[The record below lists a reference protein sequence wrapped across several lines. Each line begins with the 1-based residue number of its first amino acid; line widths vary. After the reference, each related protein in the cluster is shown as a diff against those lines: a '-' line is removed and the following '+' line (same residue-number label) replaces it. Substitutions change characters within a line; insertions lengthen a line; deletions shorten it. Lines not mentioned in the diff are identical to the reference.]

1 VGFAVALAAALVCL
15 IAAPAG
21 ADTWFPHPAGATWSY
36 SWSDT
41 SYNPSGTTENVVVQ
55 KQSGTSFTLG
65 WADSAD
71 TPPDASATTL
81 NCASTLSSTGLSS
94 PDLGIMTFKDSNTG
108 LLNTDWNSCPPP
120 FDAPILCASAS
131 GCPNS
136 LSGALY
142 NVIWGNRVPV
152 LSEPLLQGVSWNA
165 TGGAQNDV
173 SSTSFYLGL
182 QTVKVPAFPGGVT
195 AAVVRTN
202 IVQVGALGDP
212 YGSGTR
218 TTWWVDG
225 VGPVKIVFAH
235 AGGGITSYGPPP
247 VTTVSL
253 LSTSLTPVKPLPDQD
268 YFPLVVGKKGTY
280 QWINKK
286 HLRQPEVESV
296 SVAAAANRSARIAV
310 KSVSGPIRAVGQ
322 YLFSTRLD
330 GVTNLSGSASAAT
343 LVKFPS
349 LGHRRHFFTPLDL
362 MTYGFH
368 PMLPAYPVPG
378 TVWHSGDASDFQIY
392 GVTGT
397 SRIIGVTRVHVSAGT
412 FTALEVQSV
421 LTQRGHRFGS
431 GVRTMWF
438 AAGKGLVKLVFK
450 HRDGSTSIVQ
460 LLKK

>member
-1 VGFAVALAAALVCL
+1 MAVASAAALLCL

-21 ADTWFPHPAGATWSY
+21 ADDWLPHPAGATWSY
-36 SWSDT
+36 AWSD
-41 SYNPSGTTENVVVQ
+41 SAYNPSGTTENVVVQ
-55 KQSGTSFTLG
+55 KQAGTSFTLA

-71 TPPDASATTL
+71 KPPDASATSL
-81 NCASTLSSTGLSS
+81 SCAGTLSSAGLTT
-94 PDLGIMTFKDSNTG
+94 PDIGVMTFKDSGAG

-120 FDAPILCASAS
+120 IDAPILCVSPS

-136 LSGALY
+136 LSSALY
-142 NVIWGNRVPV
+142 NLIWGNRVPV
-152 LSEPLLQGVSWNA
+152 LSEPLLQGLSWNA

-182 QTVKVPAFPGGVT
+182 QSVKVPAFPTGVT

-212 YGSGTR
+212 YGTGTR

-235 AGGGITSYGPPP
+235 AGGGGLYSYGRPP
-247 VTTVSL
+247 VTNVNL
-253 LSTSLTPVKPLPDQD
+253 LATNLKPVAPRPDQD

-280 QWINKK
+280 RWTNKK
-286 HLRQPEVESV
+286 HLRQPEVETV
-296 SVAAAANRSARIAV
+296 SVAAASNRSARIAV
-310 KSVSGPIRAVGQ
+310 TSVSGPIRAAGQ
-322 YLFSTRLD
+322 YLFSARLD
-330 GVTNLSGSASAAT
+330 GITNISGSVSAAT

-349 LGHRRHFFTPLDL
+349 LGHGRHFFTPLDL
-362 MTYGFH
+362 MTFGFN

-378 TVWHSGDASDFQIY
+378 TAWRSGNARDFQTY
-392 GVTGT
+392 GVTGST
-397 SRIIGVTRVHVSAGT
+397 RIIGVHRVHVPAGT
-412 FTALEVQSV
+412 FQALEVQSV

-438 AAGKGLVKLVFK
+438 GAGRGLVKLVFK
-450 HRDGSTSIVQ
+450 HRDGSTSLVQ